1 MISILRRDVRNSQRT
16 KNHGMS
22 RVAPAFLLSLALLAS
37 CAPGDD
43 EEAAETTTSVE
54 SETTVTTVSEG
65 GDGETDDGGD
75 GGSETSLP
83 SCGTEDVVLKAVF
96 ETGFD
101 LPFELA
107 SEFTNQY
114 PNVTWDISQDQFNN
128 LITTSPRLL
137 DGDNPPD
144 LIRLPTMVSLV
155 QDGLLLNLDGYAE
168 DFGWTEWTEAQF
180 SQNRVDENGIRGSG
194 SLYAFGINHSLT
206 GVFYNIELAEQI
218 GMTEPP
224 KTVEEFDALLAEAA
238 AQDLEP
244 IMVWNAAASGGGL
257 AFPLQQLMAA
267 YGSPTDINAWIF
279 QEPGA
284 SIDAP
289 GNVAAAEHLQGWIES
304 GYFPEDA
311 NAIEYTDANA
321 RFRAGDG
328 VFIFNGD
335 WENAT
340 YDSEMFGN
348 VGFFVFPGLEADAPL
363 AAMSS
368 PNTYGIAANAA
379 HPDCAAFFLNW
390 VATNDVARQLN
401 VDLNGSNP
409 GGPSD
414 MPLPDVTAG
423 SVTEQT
429 LAGGNQLALGMDFI
443 ANATGAI
450 FAEGWTPELQKMVGA
465 RQDAAGLISAVQ
477 AEYEDQLEN

>member
-1 MISILRRDVRNSQRT
+1 MHARHHKRGIRGGAVLSAL
-16 KNHGMS
+16 
-22 RVAPAFLLSLALLAS
+22 FLLLALMAG

-43 EEAAETTTSVE
+43 EETATDSSAEPDTTEPETPDSTEALAETTDEE
-54 SETTVTTVSEG
+54 STTEPEEVVDEVS
-65 GDGETDDGGD
+65 TP
-75 GGSETSLP
+75 T
-83 SCGTEDVVLKAVF
+83 CGTEDVVLKAVF

-107 SEFTNQY
+107 DEFTAQF

-128 LITTSPRLL
+128 LITTTPRLL

-155 QDGLLLNLDGYAE
+155 QDGLLMNLDGYAE
-168 DFGWTEWTEAQF
+168 DFGWTEWSEAQF
-180 SQNRVDENGIRGSG
+180 SQNRVNEDGIRGDG

-206 GVFYNIELAEQI
+206 GVFYNKALAEQV

-224 KTVEEFDALLAEAA
+224 TTVEAFDAFLAEASN
-238 AQDLEP
+238 QDVQP

-267 YGSPTDINAWIF
+267 YGSPSDLNAWIF
-279 QEPGA
+279 QEPGV
-284 SIDAP
+284 SVDTP
-289 GNVAAAEHLQGWIES
+289 ENVAAAEHLQGWVEA

-321 RFRAGDG
+321 RFRAGEG
-328 VFIFNGD
+328 LFIFNGD

-340 YDSEMFGN
+340 YDGEMAGN
-348 VGFFVFPGLEADAPL
+348 VGFFVFPGLEDGAPL

-368 PNTYGIAANAA
+368 PNTYGIASNAEN
-379 HPDCAAFFLNW
+379 PDCAAFFLNW

-414 MPLPDVTAG
+414 LPLPDVGDG
-423 SVTEQT
+423 SVTVET
-429 LAGGNQLALGMDFI
+429 LEGGNQIALGMDFI

-450 FAEGWTPELQKMVGA
+450 FAEGWTPELQKMVGG
-465 RQDAAGLISAVQ
+465 RQDAAGLMTAVQ
-477 AEYEDQLEN
+477 AEYEDQLEG

>member
-1 MISILRRDVRNSQRT
+1 MRHTSAPPSRRAR
-16 KNHGMS
+16 
-22 RVAPAFLLSLALLAS
+22 LLWPIAVLALLVAA

-43 EEAAETTTSVE
+43 ESATTTTEAEAATETTATEDTSG
-54 SETTVTTVSEG
+54 ETTEEG
-65 GDGETDDGGD
+65 DASGDEGD
-75 GGSETSLP
+75 EMSGP
-83 SCGTEDVVLKAVF
+83 SCGTDDVVLRAVF

-107 SEFTNQY
+107 DEFTNQY

-128 LITTSPRLL
+128 LITTTPRLL

-168 DFGWTEWTEAQF
+168 DFGWTEWSEAQF
-180 SQNRVDENGIRGSG
+180 SQNRVDENGVRGSG

-206 GVFYNIELAEQI
+206 GVFYNIEQAAQI

-224 KTVEEFDALLAEAA
+224 ATVEEFDALLAEAA
-238 AQDLEP
+238 AQGLQP
-244 IMVWNAAASGGGL
+244 IQVWNAAASGGGL

-267 YGSPTDINAWIF
+267 YGDPAAINAWIF

-284 SIDAP
+284 SIDNAD
-289 GNVAAAEHLQGWIES
+289 NVAAAEHLKGWIDA

-340 YDSEMFGN
+340 YDGEMFGN
-348 VGFFVFPGLEADAPL
+348 VGFFVFPGLEAGAPL

-368 PNTYGIAANAA
+368 PNTYGIATNAA
-379 HPDCAAFFLNW
+379 NPDCAAFFLNW
-390 VATNDVARQLN
+390 VATDPVARQLN

-414 MPLPDVTAG
+414 MALPDVTEG

-429 LAGGNQLALGMDFI
+429 LAGGNQIDLGMDFI

-450 FAEGWTPELQKMVGA
+450 FAEGWTPELQKMVGD
-465 RQDAAGLISAVQ
+465 RQDAAGLITTVQ
-477 AEYEDQLEN
+477 AEYEDQLEG